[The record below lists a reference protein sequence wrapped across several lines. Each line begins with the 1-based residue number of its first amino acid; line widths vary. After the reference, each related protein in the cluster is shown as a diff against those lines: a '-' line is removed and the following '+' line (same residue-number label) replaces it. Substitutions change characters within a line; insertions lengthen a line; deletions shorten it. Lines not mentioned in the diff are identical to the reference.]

1 MQEPNVPPYGPP
13 PSSEPPMPPGD
24 PRSDRS
30 IRGGRRG
37 APTIQRVPPHDI
49 DAERAVLGSV
59 MIDNEAAYAALED
72 LEADDFYH
80 PAHRT
85 VFAAMVELT
94 TTSQPVDAVTL
105 SAHLRGTG
113 ALDPI
118 GGLSFLA
125 ELGEIVPTA
134 ANVKHYAEIV
144 AKKSRARKLIR
155 ACTESV
161 ELAFESANPDDA
173 VDEAEKKIFDI
184 SKDKAKRGLTPVSRI
199 VVDTF
204 KEIEKLA
211 EKKEAITGVSTGIH
225 ELDLKTAGLQPS
237 DLIIVAGR
245 PSMGKTAF
253 ALGVGL
259 HAATQTSKKLAV
271 FSLEMSKESLVKRM
285 LCSDGRIDSARMR
298 GGFLTEEDWPKLGR
312 AAGRLSEAHIYIDD
326 TGNVSVME
334 VRAKCRRI
342 SAEVGLDMV
351 IIDYLQLMRGSP
363 NAQSREQEISE
374 ISRGLKTLAKE
385 LSVPVVA
392 LSQLNRS
399 VEQRVDKRPGL
410 ADLRESGAIEQ
421 DADVI
426 MFVYR
431 DEAYNP
437 DTEDKGIAEIIIGK
451 QRNGPIGAVR
461 CKFHHEYTRFD
472 NLLQDGAS

>member
-1 MQEPNVPPYGPP
+1 MHEPFPP
-13 PSSEPPMPPGD
+13 PDVLSEPPPMSPDDRPRD
-24 PRSDRS
+24 PSS
-30 IRGGRRG
+30 NRGGRR
-37 APTIQRVPPHDI
+37 PVRSVSRVPPHDI
-49 DAERAVLGSV
+49 EAERAVLGSV
-59 MIDNEAAYAALED
+59 MIDNEAAYSAVED
-72 LEADDFYH
+72 LDGDDFYH

-85 VFAAMVELT
+85 VFKAMVELT
-94 TTSQPVDAVTL
+94 MENQPVDAVTL
-105 SAHLRGTG
+105 SARLR
-113 ALDPI
+113 AN
-118 GGLSFLA
+118 GGLEQVGGLGFLA
-125 ELGEIVPTA
+125 ELGEAVPTA
-134 ANVKHYAEIV
+134 ANVKYYAEIV
-144 AKKSRARKLIR
+144 AKKARARRLIR

-161 ELAFESANPDDA
+161 ELAFEAANPDDA
-173 VDEAEKKIFDI
+173 VDEAEKKIFEI
-184 SKDKAKRGLTPVSRI
+184 TKDKAKKGLIPVSDI

-211 EKKEAITGVSTGIH
+211 ERKEAITGVSTGIH

-259 HAATQTSKKLAV
+259 HAATHAERRLAV

-326 TGNVSVME
+326 TGNLSVME
-334 VRAKCRRI
+334 VRAKCRRLA
-342 SAEVGLDMV
+342 AETGLDLV

-374 ISRGLKTLAKE
+374 ISRGLKGLAKE

-472 NLLQDGAS
+472 NLLQEA

>member
-1 MQEPNVPPYGPP
+1 MQELDPPPPPDERFPPRDRNRNGPP
-13 PSSEPPMPPGD
+13 N
-24 PRSDRS
+24 
-30 IRGGRRG
+30 RGGGGGR
-37 APTIQRVPPHDI
+37 TVSRVPPNDL

-59 MIDNEAAYAALED
+59 MIDNEAAYIALED
-72 LEADDFYH
+72 LDADDFYH
-80 PAHRT
+80 PGHRT
-85 VFAAMVELT
+85 LFAAMVSLT
-94 TTSQPVDAVTL
+94 TSNQPVDAVTL
-105 SAHLRGTG
+105 SAELRGAGT
-113 ALDPI
+113 LDQV

-125 ELGEIVPTA
+125 ELGEAVPTA

-144 AKKSRARKLIR
+144 AKKSRARRLIR

-161 ELAFESANPDDA
+161 ELAFETPNPDDA
-173 VDEAEKKIFDI
+173 VDEAERKIFEI
-184 SKDKAKRGLTPVSRI
+184 TKEKAKKGLTPVSRI

-253 ALGVGL
+253 ALGIGL
-259 HAATQTSKKLAV
+259 HAATHTAKRMAI
-271 FSLEMSKESLVKRM
+271 FSLEMSRESLVKRM

-312 AAGRLSEAHIYIDD
+312 AAGRLSEASIYIDD

-334 VRAKCRRI
+334 VRAKCRRL
-342 SAEVGLDMV
+342 SAEVGLDLV

-374 ISRGLKTLAKE
+374 ISRGLKSLAKE

-410 ADLRESGAIEQ
+410 SDLRESGAIEQ

-437 DTEDKGIAEIIIGK
+437 ETEDKGIAEIIIGK

-472 NLLQDGAS
+472 NLLQEAS

>member
-1 MQEPNVPPYGPP
+1 MVEPNYPP
-13 PSSEPPMPPGD
+13 PAMPEPPMPPPDERSGPGRPSRGRNS
-24 PRSDRS
+24 PRQV
-30 IRGGRRG
+30 
-37 APTIQRVPPHDI
+37 TRVPPHDL

-72 LEADDFYH
+72 LEPDDFYH
-80 PAHRT
+80 PSHRT
-85 VFAAMVELT
+85 LFTAMVELT
-94 TTSQPVDAVTL
+94 TKNQPIDAVTL
-105 SAHLRGTG
+105 SAQLKSAGHLDTV
-113 ALDPI
+113 

-125 ELGEIVPTA
+125 ELGEAVPTA
-134 ANVKHYAEIV
+134 ANMKHYAELV

-184 SKDKAKRGLTPVSRI
+184 SKDKAKKGLTPVSTI

-259 HAATQTSKKLAV
+259 HAATHTSKRLAV
-271 FSLEMSKESLVKRM
+271 FSLEMSRESLVKRM

-334 VRAKCRRI
+334 VRAKCRRL
-342 SAEVGLDMV
+342 SAEVGLDLI

-472 NLLQDGAS
+472 NLLQEANA

>member
-1 MQEPNVPPYGPP
+1 MQEPNYPPPEPPPPYFDERGPGP
-13 PSSEPPMPPGD
+13 DRNSNRGDRAPG
-24 PRSDRS
+24 RS
-30 IRGGRRG
+30 IS
-37 APTIQRVPPHDI
+37 RVPPHDI

-59 MIDNEAAYAALED
+59 MIDNEAAYTALED
-72 LEADDFYH
+72 LEPDDFYH
-80 PAHRT
+80 PSHRT
-85 VFAAMVELT
+85 VFGAMVELT
-94 TTSQPVDAVTL
+94 TKNQPVDAVTL
-105 SAHLRGTG
+105 SAHLRGSG
-113 ALDPI
+113 ALDQVGGI
-118 GGLSFLA
+118 GLLA
-125 ELGEIVPTA
+125 ELGEAVPTA
-134 ANVKHYAEIV
+134 ANIKHYAEIV

-161 ELAFESANPDDA
+161 ELAFSSTNPDDA

-184 SKDKAKRGLTPVSRI
+184 SKDKAKKGLVPVSQI

-237 DLIIVAGR
+237 DLVIVAGR

-253 ALGVGL
+253 ALGIGL
-259 HAATQTSKKLAV
+259 HAATHDHRRLAV
-271 FSLEMSKESLVKRM
+271 FSLEMSRESLVKRM

-312 AAGRLSEAHIYIDD
+312 AAGRLSEAGIYIDD
-326 TGNVSVME
+326 TGSVSVME
-334 VRAKCRRI
+334 VRAKCRRL
-342 SAEVGLDMV
+342 SAEAGLDLV

-374 ISRGLKTLAKE
+374 ISRGLKSLAKE
-385 LSVPVVA
+385 LAIPVVA

-410 ADLRESGAIEQ
+410 SDLRESGAIEQ

-431 DEAYNP
+431 DEAYHP

-472 NLLQDGAS
+472 NLLQEGG

>member
-1 MQEPNVPPYGPP
+1 
-13 PSSEPPMPPGD
+13 
-24 PRSDRS
+24 
-30 IRGGRRG
+30 
-37 APTIQRVPPHDI
+37 
-49 DAERAVLGSV
+49 
-59 MIDNEAAYAALED
+59 
-72 LEADDFYH
+72 
-80 PAHRT
+80 
-85 VFAAMVELT
+85 MVELT
-94 TTSQPVDAVTL
+94 SRTQPVDAVTL
-105 SAHLRGTG
+105 SAQLRASGN
-113 ALDPI
+113 LDEI
-118 GGLSFLA
+118 GGIGLLA
-125 ELGEIVPTA
+125 ELGEVVPTA

-144 AKKSRARKLIR
+144 AKTSRARRLIR
-155 ACTESV
+155 ACTESI
-161 ELAFESANPDDA
+161 ELAFDAQNPDDA
-173 VDEAEKKIFDI
+173 VDEAEKRIFDI
-184 SKDKAKRGLTPVSRI
+184 TKEKAKKGLTPVSKI

-211 EKKEAITGVSTGIH
+211 EKKEAITGVSTGIN
-225 ELDLKTAGLQPS
+225 ELDIKTAGLQPS

-253 ALGVGL
+253 ALGVG
-259 HAATQTSKKLAV
+259 AARGHQFGDKRLAV

-298 GGFLTEEDWPKLGR
+298 GGFLTEEDWPRLGR
-312 AAGRLSEAHIYIDD
+312 AAGRLSEASIYIDD
-326 TGNVSVME
+326 SGNASVME
-334 VRAKCRRI
+334 VRAKCRRL
-342 SAEVGLDMV
+342 SAEVGLDLV

-374 ISRGLKTLAKE
+374 ISRGLKSLAKE

-410 ADLRESGAIEQ
+410 SDLRESGAIEQ

-437 DTEDKGIAEIIIGK
+437 ETEDKGIAEIIIGK

-472 NLLQDGAS
+472 NLLQDDQPTA